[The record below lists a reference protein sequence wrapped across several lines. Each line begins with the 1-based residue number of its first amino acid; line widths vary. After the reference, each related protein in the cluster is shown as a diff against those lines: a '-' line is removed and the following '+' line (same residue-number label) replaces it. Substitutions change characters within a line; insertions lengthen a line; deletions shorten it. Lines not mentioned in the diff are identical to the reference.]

1 MYYISVGQGNGM
13 YTLREEYV
21 VKTNYGLDVK
31 HNYIRNLSRDW
42 SKAITK
48 AKEIVGD
55 SDLFVGDESHLN
67 EWGDA
72 DKYHFQPYTI
82 SKEESER
89 REAEAK
95 AKAKDKAEAE
105 AERAKEQRIMQ
116 EAYDKAEPIPVTDER
131 IKFTGVIEKTY
142 FKDSQWGGSIRMF
155 FVDDRGFKLNGSVGK
170 AFVEKYDYDEDGDY
184 RTRTLAE
191 GTRVSFVAK
200 VTPSDDD
207 PKFGFIK
214 RPNKVEVL

>member
-116 EAYDKAEPIPVTDER
+116 EAYDKAEPVPVTDKR
-131 IKFTGVIEKTY
+131 IKFTGVIETTY
-142 FKDSQWGGSIRMF
+142 FKESQWGGSTKMF
-155 FVDDRGFKLNGSVGK
+155 FVDDRGFKLNCTAIKETFIDDEGDEEVR
-170 AFVEKYDYDEDGDY
+170 FVDDNV
-184 RTRTLAE
+184 
-191 GTRVSFVAK
+191 RVSFVAK

-214 RPNKVEVL
+214 RPNNVEVL

>member
-55 SDLFVGDESHLN
+55 SDLFVGDEAHLN

-82 SKEESER
+82 SKEESKR

-105 AERAKEQRIMQ
+105 IERAKEQRIIQ
-116 EAYDKAEPIPVTDER
+116 EAYDKAEPIPVTNER
-131 IKFTGVIEKTY
+131 IKFTGVIERTY
-142 FKDSQWGGSIRMF
+142 FKESQWGGSTKMF
-155 FVDDRGFKLNGSVGK
+155 FVDDRGFKLNGTAIKETFIDDEGDEEVR
-170 AFVEKYDYDEDGDY
+170 FVDNNV
-184 RTRTLAE
+184 
-191 GTRVSFVAK
+191 RVSFVAK